1 MPPRKP
7 VVVQQELAPPEHL
20 NAEAVAH
27 WEEVLATLALDHDLT
42 PSDRDI
48 LAIYCDYFARWKK
61 ARAEIESAGLLVK
74 LKNEDNPRPNP
85 FIAIADQCAREM
97 RGLLGELGLTPAARR
112 RLRDLKDRE
121 VTHEDLARIRIEL
134 PHGGSRH

>member
-7 VVVQQELAPPEHL
+7 VVVHQDLTPPEHL

-27 WEEVLATLALDHDLT
+27 WGEVLASLSLDHDLT

-61 ARAEIESAGLLVK
+61 ARAEIDSSGLLVK
-74 LKNEDNPRPNP
+74 MKNDENPRPNP

-112 RLRDLKDRE
+112 RLRDLQSRE
-121 VTHEDLARIRIEL
+121 VTQEDIARIRIEL
-134 PHGGSRH
+134 PHAGPR

>member
-7 VVVQQELAPPEHL
+7 VVVQPDLTPPAHL

-27 WEEVLATLALDHDLT
+27 WGEVLASLSLDHDLT

-61 ARAEIESAGLLVK
+61 ARAEIDSSGLLVK
-74 LKNEDNPRPNP
+74 LKNDENPRPNP

-112 RLRDLKDRE
+112 RLRELKDRE
-121 VTHEDLARIRIEL
+121 VTHEDIARIQIEL
-134 PHGGSRH
+134 PHAGTR

>member
-7 VVVQQELAPPEHL
+7 VAVQPDLTPPAHL

-27 WEEVLATLALDHDLT
+27 WGEVLASLSLDHDLT

-61 ARAEIESAGLLVK
+61 ARAEIDSSGLLVK
-74 LKNEDNPRPNP
+74 LRMTRTRSPIPSSPSRTSAPGR
-85 FIAIADQCAREM
+85 CA
-97 RGLLGELGLTPAARR
+97 GCW
-112 RLRDLKDRE
+112 
-121 VTHEDLARIRIEL
+121 
-134 PHGGSRH
+134 GSWA

>member
-7 VVVQQELAPPEHL
+7 VVVQPDLTPPAHL

-27 WEEVLATLALDHDLT
+27 WSEVLSSLAIDHELT

-74 LKNEDNPRPNP
+74 LKPDESPRPNP

-97 RGLLGELGLTPAARR
+97 RGLLGEMGLTPAGRR
-112 RLRDLKDRE
+112 RLRDLQSRE
-121 VTHEDLARIRIEL
+121 VTQEDIARIRIEL
-134 PHGGSRH
+134 PHGGPR